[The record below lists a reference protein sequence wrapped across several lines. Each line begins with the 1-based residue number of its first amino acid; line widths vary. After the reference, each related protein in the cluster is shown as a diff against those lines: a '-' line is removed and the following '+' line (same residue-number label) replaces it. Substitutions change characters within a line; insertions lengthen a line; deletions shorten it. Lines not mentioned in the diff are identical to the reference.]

1 MGGIDGRDRSQHRK
15 ELAPGGSIRLTRNA
29 ARAGGIAVALMLLGG
44 SGALAQNCTPTLL
57 LGTTT
62 PIVQLTGTNQVV
74 TVPAA
79 AASIVA
85 GALGSVSTA
94 FLSQQTSAFV
104 VGARADQP
112 DQAGGGVWMREVGG
126 HVATKS
132 DTTISTRLAP
142 ANEFGD
148 KASTTSTCASRI
160 EQNFLGVQV
169 GTDVARLNSNGWNV
183 HVGLTAGYLELQG
196 RDVAQS
202 FPPPTVAGNV
212 QDIPSVG
219 SINNSFQ
226 VPIIGGYVVATKG
239 GFFSDLT
246 VRRELYNISLNQPA
260 ISLNDQQFG
269 ARAWSVSAGAGYN
282 FGLQDGWFVEPSA
295 GVIWS
300 RTQVDPFALAG
311 PNSFVN
317 GTLAMN
323 DIDSLVG
330 RATLRLGRTFTSGD
344 MTWTPFGSASVFREF
359 APSVNSTF
367 QTCANCAFGLAAN
380 PLGSIM
386 TAGGAFPTN
395 LAVTTSTTRIG
406 TFGQFS
412 AGLAGQPTNTGWV
425 GFVRGD
431 YRIGQNIAGWTAN
444 AGLRYN
450 FVPEEAV
457 ASKMLVKAPRAVALA
472 YDWTGFYLGGHLG
485 IAQGRGHVDFVGTG
499 VTADP
504 YMAGW
509 LAGGQIGYNVQYG
522 PYVLGIEVDASK
534 TNADGTRTC
543 GASSGR
549 DAVGNLVAFSP
560 LFLTCQNALDW
571 ITTAAVRLGTTLPWS
586 DRTLLYVKGGGAVAN
601 ENVSVSCIFGANN
614 LNVPSPFGVGGG
626 VSFPLPS
633 GMNTL
638 GPAPISLP
646 ASRCL
651 NSNNVFTA
659 GGGASQTIWGGM
671 VGFGSEFGLTREWS
685 AKAELNYIWFGN
697 RDGTASDAA
706 RLGIGAAI
714 AEAKIGLN
722 YRFGQGGSALAADM
736 RPPPA
741 PVEISTWSGGYV
753 GVNLGGGWRQPA
765 DFVTAV
771 PPCTDPRRPTLDQG
785 GTCLLFA
792 EETGVISGLGTGPGS
807 RGKGITGGF
816 QIGYNY
822 QAGLVVVGVEADW
835 EYFKRSSFL
844 AGSAPRTSE
853 IEEESAKL
861 AGFTLAEA
869 RNIGPMSVTNEA
881 SSTWLATVRGRLG
894 LAWDRLLVYGTGGVA
909 FTDLRYT
916 QTLSVVGFPGIVSGP
931 SAVAENTQTQ
941 TGGTVGGGAE
951 YALWNNLSV
960 RAEYLYAQFNGVSVA
975 GLLRSVFP
983 PTTTFTGS
991 TGNLH
996 DHIVRIGLNYKFGY
1010 GAVASSY

>member
-1 MGGIDGRDRSQHRK
+1 MSASNRGGAEMVAIAASIGKPSK
-15 ELAPGGSIRLTRNA
+15 LASGGSIRLTRNG
-29 ARAGGIAVALMLLGG
+29 ARAGGIAVALMLFGG
-44 SGALAQNCTPTLL
+44 SGALAQNCTPIATVPQFVPNVNAV
-57 LGTTT
+57 G
-62 PIVQLTGTNQVV
+62 G
-74 TVPAA
+74 VPAA
-79 AASIVA
+79 TASAIA
-85 GALGSVSTA
+85 GALGNVSTA

-112 DQAGGGVWMREVGG
+112 DQAGGGVWTREVGG

-132 DTTISTRLAP
+132 DTA
-142 ANEFGD
+142 
-148 KASTTSTCASRI
+148 ASTTVVSQGLVGPGPVATASTTCASRV
-160 EQNFLGVQV
+160 EQNFLGVQA
-169 GTDVARLNSNGWNV
+169 GTDLARLNSNGWNV
-183 HVGLTAGYLELQG
+183 HVGLTGGYVESQG

-202 FPPPTVAGNV
+202 LPPAINPFTTTLDLATVGN
-212 QDIPSVG
+212 
-219 SINNSFQ
+219 INSSFQ
-226 VPIIGGYVVATKG
+226 VPFIGGYLVATKG

-246 VRRELYNISLNQPA
+246 VRRELYNVSLSQPA
-260 ISLNDQQFG
+260 INLNDQKFG

-300 RTQVDPFALAG
+300 QTQVDRFAVGG
-311 PNSFVN
+311 PVPVPVS
-317 GTLAMN
+317 GTLAIN
-323 DIDSLVG
+323 DIESLIG
-330 RATLRLGRTFTSGD
+330 RATLRFGRTFTSGD

-359 APSVNSTF
+359 APSVASTF
-367 QTCANCAFGLAAN
+367 QTCAQCGFIGQFEA
-380 PLGSIM
+380 PL
-386 TAGGAFPTN
+386 TLTTN
-395 LAVTTSTTRIG
+395 TTRIG
-406 TFGQFS
+406 WFGQFS
-412 AGLAGQPTNTGWV
+412 AGLAGQLTDTSWV

-431 YRIGQNIAGWTAN
+431 YRIGQNIEGWTAN

-450 FVPEEAV
+450 FVPEAV
-457 ASKMLVKAPRAVALA
+457 ASKMVVKAPPPVALA
-472 YDWTGFYLGGHLG
+472 YNWTGFYLGGHLG

-697 RDGTASDAA
+697 RDVTASDAT
-706 RLGIGAAI
+706 RLSIGAGI

-722 YRFGQGGSALAADM
+722 YRFGQAY
-736 RPPPA
+736 P
-741 PVEISTWSGGYV
+741 Y
-753 GVNLGGGWRQPA
+753 
-765 DFVTAV
+765 
-771 PPCTDPRRPTLDQG
+771 
-785 GTCLLFA
+785 
-792 EETGVISGLGTGPGS
+792 
-807 RGKGITGGF
+807 
-816 QIGYNY
+816 
-822 QAGLVVVGVEADW
+822 
-835 EYFKRSSFL
+835 
-844 AGSAPRTSE
+844 
-853 IEEESAKL
+853 
-861 AGFTLAEA
+861 
-869 RNIGPMSVTNEA
+869 
-881 SSTWLATVRGRLG
+881 
-894 LAWDRLLVYGTGGVA
+894 
-909 FTDLRYT
+909 
-916 QTLSVVGFPGIVSGP
+916 
-931 SAVAENTQTQ
+931 
-941 TGGTVGGGAE
+941 
-951 YALWNNLSV
+951 
-960 RAEYLYAQFNGVSVA
+960 
-975 GLLRSVFP
+975 
-983 PTTTFTGS
+983 
-991 TGNLH
+991 
-996 DHIVRIGLNYKFGY
+996 
-1010 GAVASSY
+1010 